1 VQPAWQEREQQVQQ
15 QEVLPVLV
23 AVERLALQQQ
33 AVVQQLAVVQR
44 EQEGLPQARELLAKV

>member
-44 EQEGLPQARELLAKV
+44 EQEGLQQARELLAKV

>member
-15 QEVLPVLV
+15 QEVLPVWV

-33 AVVQQLAVVQR
+33 AVVQR

>member
-15 QEVLPVLV
+15 QEVLPVWV